1 MKKLLGILLIMFAA
15 LLCRSA
21 LCPAA
26 GVEDASAAET
36 RESSCG
42 ALLATENPDQS
53 IPELRLEEHGAPGLV
68 SASGKFRSL
77 NSGSRRA
84 PSSFFR
90 NFFLKGGDTVCVC
103 ETGTRRSSG
112 TTLHLQGSG
121 GHLRPIVLRNLRI

>member
-68 SASGKFRSL
+68 SASGKFRST
-77 NSGSRRA
+77 SSCSRRA

-103 ETGTRRSSG
+103 ETGTRRPSG
-112 TTLHLQGSG
+112 TALHMPGSG
-121 GHLRPIVLRNLRI
+121 GNLRPIVLRNLRI